1 MIRQLMIVLGVIALG
16 IGYQGVAL
24 ALDCPK
30 QPQQISKDFEG
41 AVNVEV
47 AKIGPVSGG
56 GLEIKAK
63 QITTDLLERPKGRQD
78 LLGANDVRD
87 LL

>member
-56 GLEIKAK
+56 GL
-63 QITTDLLERPKGRQD
+63 
-78 LLGANDVRD
+78 GACPSNPQFWTGHPAGTVVSRRYG
-87 LL
+87 